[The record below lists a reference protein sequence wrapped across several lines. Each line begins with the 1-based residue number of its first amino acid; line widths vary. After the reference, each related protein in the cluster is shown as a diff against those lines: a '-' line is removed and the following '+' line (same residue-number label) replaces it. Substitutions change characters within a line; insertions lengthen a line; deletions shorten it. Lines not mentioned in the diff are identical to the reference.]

1 MSPFIH
7 FLGLGCL
14 GYENSYKN
22 IRSSSQ
28 SGWPLRK
35 IHISNDSGSFTFY
48 VDIFLSRLV
57 PNLTVYT
64 ITRWMSYK
72 KQELL
77 ALREHLGLSLVFG
90 GTHVAHLISF
100 LCCVICFVLF
110 VVVLCLLYPMLP
122 VSLDCPFGFL

>member
-1 MSPFIH
+1 
-7 FLGLGCL
+7 
-14 GYENSYKN
+14 
-22 IRSSSQ
+22 
-28 SGWPLRK
+28 
-35 IHISNDSGSFTFY
+35 
-48 VDIFLSRLV
+48 
-57 PNLTVYT
+57 
-64 ITRWMSYK
+64 MSYK